1 MLYKPSWNTQEQWPD
16 CFSGNMHG
24 HILQLCVIQAVASFI
39 HLEPKNAT
47 VLRGSEVHFNCS
59 TDESWDVM
67 AWLLGGRTIL
77 TISVEHG
84 PLGRDESVS
93 TVNHSVMSSLSVW
106 ELVLLNASFSP
117 TVQEVTC
124 ELLPTKLGRSS
135 SALFVQ
141 EKGNVR
147 ILESDQSVQ
156 EGMLVIFHCQAS
168 GWYPDPSV
176 SWVVNGTTVDRGN
189 YNTSSLQD
197 PNGLFSSTSV
207 LQMKAETSTMVECW
221 ASVSAARAHQSSS
234 LKLTVVAPNTPQDYT
249 VVIAVIVSVCT
260 IILLAVLI
268 LVLYYR
274 KKVTKSSSENKVSTS
289 LWSVNLSSRRMSV
302 ADETRGKV
310 NLGYHAEDVTSSGHH
325 ELRNRADSTIN
336 IISPPRVP
344 DIIIFRSQN
353 QKEEDFSNLYYKGGK
368 TVRRVTTV

>member
-1 MLYKPSWNTQEQWPD
+1 MPYNSSWNTQEQWPD
-16 CFSGNMHG
+16 CFTGNMHG
-24 HILQLCVIQAVASFI
+24 HILQLCVIQ
-39 HLEPKNAT
+39 EPKNVT
-47 VLRGSEVHFNCS
+47 VLRGSQVRFNCS

-67 AWLLGGRTIL
+67 TWLLGGRTIL

-93 TVNHSVMSSLSVW
+93 TVNHSMSSLSLW
-106 ELVLLNASFSP
+106 ELVLMNASFSL

-124 ELLPTKLGRSS
+124 ELLPTKPGRSS

-147 ILESDQSVQ
+147 ILETDQSAE
-156 EGMLVIFHCQAS
+156 EGMLVIFHCQAT

-176 SWVVNGTTVDRGN
+176 SWVVNGTTVDRGD

-197 PNGLFSSTSV
+197 PDGLFSSSSV
-207 LQMKAETSTMVECW
+207 LQMTAEMSTWVECW

-234 LKLTVVAPNTPQDYT
+234 VKLTVVAPETPQDYT

-268 LVLYYR
+268 LILCYR
-274 KKVTKSSSENKVSTS
+274 KKVTKSSSENKVSPS
-289 LWSVNLSSRRMSV
+289 LWTVNLSSGRWSV
-302 ADETRGKV
+302 ADETSGKV
-310 NLGYHAEDVTSSGHH
+310 NLGYHTEDVTSLGHH
-325 ELRNRADSTIN
+325 DLRNKAGDTTN

-344 DIIIFRSQN
+344 DIIIFRSSD
-353 QKEEDFSNLYYKGGK
+353 QKKEDFSNLYYKGGK

>member
-1 MLYKPSWNTQEQWPD
+1 
-16 CFSGNMHG
+16 MHG
-24 HILQLCVIQAVASFI
+24 HFLQLCVIQAVASFI

-67 AWLLGGRTIL
+67 TWLLGGRTFL

-93 TVNHSVMSSLSVW
+93 TVNHSMSSLSVW
-106 ELVLLNASFSP
+106 ELVLMNASFSP

-156 EGMLVIFHCQAS
+156 EGMFVIFHCQAS

-176 SWVVNGTTVDRGN
+176 SWVVNGTTVDRSDC
-189 YNTSSLQD
+189 NTSSLQD
-197 PNGLFSSTSV
+197 PSGLFNSTSV
-207 LQMKAETSTMVECW
+207 LQMKAETSTTVECW

-234 LKLTVVAPNTPQDYT
+234 VELTVES
-249 VVIAVIVSVCT
+249 I
-260 IILLAVLI
+260 
-268 LVLYYR
+268 
-274 KKVTKSSSENKVSTS
+274 SENKVSPS
-289 LWSVNLSSRRMSV
+289 LWTVNLSSRRRSV

-310 NLGYHAEDVTSSGHH
+310 NLGYHAEDVKSSGHH
-325 ELRNRADSTIN
+325 DLRSRADGTIN

-353 QKEEDFSNLYYKGGK
+353 QKEEDLSTLYYKGGK

>member
-1 MLYKPSWNTQEQWPD
+1 
-16 CFSGNMHG
+16 MHG

-39 HLEPKNAT
+39 HLEPKNTT

-67 AWLLGGRTIL
+67 TWLLGGRTIL

-93 TVNHSVMSSLSVW
+93 TVNHSTSSLSVW
-106 ELVLLNASFSP
+106 ELVLMNAFFSP
-117 TVQEVTC
+117 TAQEVTC

-156 EGMLVIFHCQAS
+156 EGMFVIFHCQAS

-176 SWVVNGTTVDRGN
+176 SWVVNGTTVDRSD

-197 PNGLFSSTSV
+197 PSGLFNSTSV
-207 LQMKAETSTMVECW
+207 LQMKAETSTAVECW

-234 LKLTVVAPNTPQDYT
+234 VKLTVVAPKTPQDYT

-268 LVLYYR
+268 LILCYR
-274 KKVTKSSSENKVSTS
+274 KKVTKSSSENKVSPS
-289 LWSVNLSSRRMSV
+289 LWTVNLSCRRRS

-310 NLGYHAEDVTSSGHH
+310 NLGYHTEDVTSSGHH
-325 ELRNRADSTIN
+325 DLRNRADGTIN